1 MKQRISLSGAATL
14 LLLANGCAVNPVTS
28 KKEMMLV
35 LEDQELAMG
44 QQSDPK
50 TDLRKWPS

>member
-1 MKQRISLSGAATL
+1 MKQRISFRGAATL

-44 QQSDPK
+44 QQSDPR
-50 TDLRKWPS
+50 TNSRK